1 MLCPHWSWLTIL
13 PNLQQGIALGAARRY
28 APPPK
33 NRGASTSVCGR
44 VRTPQAAHGGRRWLS
59 CHAYSLV
66 RQLRHG
72 TDRRKDRAIPKCPSW
87 AKGIITIS
95 AGTLRNDTLLAAPCT
110 NHKQNNQSCKKIA
123 ESRLEHSN
131 SWFESIRFVTRTDS
145 NLLV

>member
-1 MLCPHWSWLTIL
+1 MQSVGNNVYTTKKVSINLHALSTLILTD
-13 PNLQQGIALGAARRY
+13 NFTKSATRY
-28 APPPK
+28 PPGGGETICPPPRK
-33 NRGASTSVCGR
+33 IAAHLR
-44 VRTPQAAHGGRRWLS
+44 PQAAHGGRRWLS

-72 TDRRKDRAIPKCPSW
+72 TDRRTDRAIPKCPSW

-95 AGTLRNDTLLAAPCT
+95 AGTLRNDTLLPAPCT

-131 SWFESIRFVTRTDS
+131 S
-145 NLLV
+145 